1 MNAFLW
7 YDRWGSQPLAIE
19 APELFS
25 YARNKMMSSV
35 QRAFNADD
43 TSDLF
48 HLPLSHIAF
57 DQLQVLQQRIIHRPL
72 SDQDDSWIYAWGS
85 NIYASTKVYKLLM
98 GHSELHPV
106 FKWIWKNQCQPK
118 HKVFFGYLLMTD
130 LVPGTFL
137 EDVIW
142 SLTPILVCCL

>member
-1 MNAFLW
+1 MPSFGMIDGVLNLLLLKLL
-7 YDRWGSQPLAIE
+7 S
-19 APELFS
+19 FS
-25 YARNKMMSSV
+25 LTLGTRCMMSSV

-85 NIYASTKVYKLLM
+85 NIYASTKVYKLLI

-106 FKWIWKNQCQPK
+106 FKWIWKNQCHPGFLK
-118 HKVFFGYLLMTD
+118 KISASLSIRFFFATY
-130 LVPGTFL
+130 
-137 EDVIW
+137 
-142 SLTPILVCCL
+142 